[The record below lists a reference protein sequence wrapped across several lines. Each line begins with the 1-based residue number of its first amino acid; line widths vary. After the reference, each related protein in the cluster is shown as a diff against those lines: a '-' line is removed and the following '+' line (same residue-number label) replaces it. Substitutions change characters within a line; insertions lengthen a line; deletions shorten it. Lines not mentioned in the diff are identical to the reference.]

1 MRPILSVLPELR
13 LLNTVHKMVVI
24 EQLTVNSQAVGWKF
38 IISFF
43 LKQPSEVGTLI
54 PVLQNKK

>member
-1 MRPILSVLPELR
+1 
-13 LLNTVHKMVVI
+13 MVVI